1 MFDAKTAMNKIE
13 TIVTTLP
20 FLYIH
25 TYSSVKL
32 RIGKIV
38 FLKLIVHF
46 IRFLQKMNE
55 KQAVKR
61 NREVFLVTMNF
72 SN

>member
-20 FLYIH
+20 FLYIY

-32 RIGKIV
+32 RMGKIV

-46 IRFLQKMNE
+46 SRFLQKMNE